1 MLVPGDLGF
10 PPGLIWG
17 FFSFFCLIF
26 VLIIR
31 RKWRI
36 AEERNMEI
44 LRLMALAAEEDRR
57 VEFEASLEY
66 GGYSSVVSP
75 PATSSSW
82 SSAASV
88 NSPLPAPPPPQYQCA
103 VCYAPTTTRCSRC
116 KSVRYCSGKCQ
127 IIHWR
132 KGHKDECH
140 PPSPNIQFNGPKS
153 DSDGKTGLEREKHE
167 SVGNGS
173 ELGSGLVAEPLE
185 TFPEEPRSVESS
197 RLPEFPSSKNVE
209 KAGSVEDGKRAGA
222 VSESSS
228 KLVGI
233 AKPTTTIWLVDASA
247 SCSPILS
254 SSESSKKST
263 FDNSGCNGLE
273 KKVDVNDTEPTRSLP
288 QKISSLDASL
298 NDLSCADNRQQ
309 SVPSSSGNGKSRS
322 ISSSGGSSLKRSE
335 VSLTTQPSK
344 AKSGFLE
351 ESLDSNG
358 SGNDLHGDLTK
369 SGIRGGG
376 NGSLSHLSPNS
387 FQQSVP
393 HSRSESRIHAS
404 DVANPVALENEI
416 PSSGASPSEKKA
428 PVAFARHSPVFGSER
443 SASVIT
449 NQNNKSESR
458 KPKVI
463 RSLSSSGSENRP
475 TSVNGEYSLLSEKSS
490 NGENVQVVAMRS
502 NDVPVSSHNVN
513 NGSKMLVQKVVQ
525 HFKVPKLSLHNP
537 SGSDVIDDKMVF
549 PYEVFIKLYNK
560 DKAELHPFGLT
571 NLGNSCYANAVLQCL
586 AYTRP
591 LTAYLLQGLHSKACT
606 KQEWCFICEF
616 ESLIQKAKEGK
627 CTLSPNGIVSHLH
640 KIGSHLVHGK
650 QEDAH
655 EFLRFSIDKM
665 QSICLKEAGAKA
677 GRPRA
682 EETTLIGLIFG
693 GYLRSKIRCMKCHE
707 KFEREERMMD
717 LTVEIQGDIS
727 TLEEALGQF
736 TATEILDGENK
747 YHCSRCISYEK
758 AKKRL
763 TVLHAPNVLTI
774 ALKRFQS
781 GKFGKLNKAVRF
793 PEVLNLAPYMSGTND
808 KSPIYSLYA
817 VVVHLDVTNAAFS
830 GHYVCYVKNSQGKW
844 FKMDDSTVKPVELE
858 RVLSKGAYMLLYAR
872 CSPRA
877 PGVIRKTMLLSDN
890 KMKCTKCV
898 EPISSSGNSSTA
910 TKAKS
915 ISVVS
920 GGASTATCRSHDE
933 YPYWGNM
940 GRPANNGTYDS
951 LDRRFPPVLGMQKVD
966 SLSDNSSLLSG
977 SDEGSCTTESTRDSA
992 DEVSDY
998 LSGRHRGWNCPLYSP
1013 LSTSD
1018 DSNSSSSPSPSS
1030 TISDGDRHRSCYPE
1044 TSTYPI
1050 YSGGG
1055 DHDEPGTRIKANGVG
1070 NEGLRDKGDNRP
1082 FIYSDTTNHCTKL
1095 KGSNSISHNSS
1106 NSSNTRETDLKGWS
1120 KSSLLRRSTKER
1132 KTQPLY

>member
-17 FFSFFCLIF
+17 FFSFFCLIS

-66 GGYSSVVSP
+66 GGYSSLVSP
-75 PATSSSW
+75 PATSSTW

-88 NSPLPAPPPPQYQCA
+88 NSPLPAPPPQYQCA
-103 VCYAPTTTRCSRC
+103 LCYAPTTTRCSRC

-173 ELGSGLVAEPLE
+173 ELGSGLVAEPLG

-209 KAGSVEDGKRAGA
+209 KAGSVENGKRA
-222 VSESSS
+222 
-228 KLVGI
+228 
-233 AKPTTTIWLVDASA
+233 
-247 SCSPILS
+247 
-254 SSESSKKST
+254 
-263 FDNSGCNGLE
+263 DN
-273 KKVDVNDTEPTRSLP
+273 
-288 QKISSLDASL
+288 
-298 NDLSCADNRQQ
+298 QQ
-309 SVPSSSGNGKSRS
+309 QTVPSSSGNGKSRS

-393 HSRSESRIHAS
+393 HSRSESRIQAS
-404 DVANPVALENEI
+404 DVANPVALENKI
-416 PSSGASPSEKKA
+416 PASGASPPEKKA

-449 NQNNKSESR
+449 NQNNESESQ

-463 RSLSSSGSENRP
+463 RSLSSSGSENHP

-490 NGENVQVVAMRS
+490 NGEKVQVVAMRS
-502 NDVPVSSHNVN
+502 NDVPVSSHNVS

-525 HFKVPKLSLHNP
+525 HFKGPKLSLHNP
-537 SGSDVIDDKMVF
+537 SGSDVIGKKDDKMLF
-549 PYEVFIKLYNK
+549 PYDVFIKLYNK

-747 YHCSRCISYEK
+747 YHCSRCKSYEK

-793 PEVLNLAPYMSGTND
+793 PEVLNLAPYMSGTSD

-877 PGVIRKTMLLSDN
+877 PGSIRKTMLLSDN

-898 EPISSSGNSSTA
+898 EPISSSHSGNSSTA

-920 GGASTATCRSHDE
+920 GGASTATCRSHDV

-940 GRPANNGTYDS
+940 DRPTNIVTYDS
-951 LDRRFPPVLGMQKVD
+951 LDRRLPPVLEIQKVD

-998 LSGRHRGWNCPLYSP
+998 LSGRQRGWNCP

-1055 DHDEPGTRIKANGVG
+1055 DHGEPGTRIKPNGIG
-1070 NEGLRDKGDNRP
+1070 IKSLRDKGDNSP

-1095 KGSNSISHNSS
+1095 TGSNSISHSSS
-1106 NSSNTRETDLKGWS
+1106 NSNTRETDSKGWGNS
-1120 KSSLLRRSTKER
+1120 GVSLLRRSTKER

>member
-17 FFSFFCLIF
+17 FFSLFCLIS

-75 PATSSSW
+75 PAATSSSW

-88 NSPLPAPPPPQYQCA
+88 NSPLPAPPPQYQCA

-140 PPSPNIQFNGPKS
+140 PPSPNIQFSGPKS

-222 VSESSS
+222 ISESSS

-247 SCSPILS
+247 NSFPILS
-254 SSESSKKST
+254 SSESLKEST

-273 KKVDVNDTEPTRSLP
+273 KKVDVSDMEPTRSLP

-298 NDLSCADNRQQ
+298 NDLSCADYRQQ

-335 VSLTTQPSK
+335 VSLTTQMSK
-344 AKSGFLE
+344 AKSGLLE

-369 SGIRGGG
+369 SGIREGG
-376 NGSLSHLSPNS
+376 NGNLSHLSPNS
-387 FQQSVP
+387 FQQTVP
-393 HSRSESRIHAS
+393 SSRSESRIHAS
-404 DVANPVALENEI
+404 DVANPVALENKI
-416 PSSGASPSEKKA
+416 PASGAEKKA

-449 NQNNKSESR
+449 NQINKSESR

-463 RSLSSSGSENRP
+463 RSLASSGSENHP
-475 TSVNGEYSLLSEKSS
+475 TSVNGEYSSLSEKSS
-490 NGENVQVVAMRS
+490 KGEKVQVVAMRS
-502 NDVPVSSHNVN
+502 NDVSVSSHNVS
-513 NGSKMLVQKVVQ
+513 NGLKMLAQKAVQ
-525 HFKVPKLSLHNP
+525 HSKLPKLSLHSP
-537 SGSDVIDDKMVF
+537 SGSDVIGKHDDKMLF
-549 PYEVFIKLYNK
+549 SYEVFIKLYNK

-616 ESLIQKAKEGK
+616 ESLIQKVKEGK
-627 CTLSPNGIVSHLH
+627 WTLSPNGIVSHLH

-665 QSICLKEAGAKA
+665 QSICLKEAGEKA

-747 YHCSRCISYEK
+747 YHCSRCKSYEK

-793 PEVLNLAPYMSGTND
+793 PEVLNLAPYMSGTSD

-872 CSPRA
+872 CSPRL
-877 PGVIRKTMLLSDN
+877 PGLIQKTMLLSDN

-898 EPISSSGNSSTA
+898 EPISSSHSGNSSTA

-940 GRPANNGTYDS
+940 DDS
-951 LDRRFPPVLGMQKVD
+951 LHKRLPPVHRIRIAD
-966 SLSDNSSLLSG
+966 SSSDNSSLLSG
-977 SDEGSCTTESTRDSA
+977 SDEGSWTTDSTRDSISA
-992 DEVSDY
+992 DEV
-998 LSGRHRGWNCPLYSP
+998 C
-1013 LSTSD
+1013 
-1018 DSNSSSSPSPSS
+1018 
-1030 TISDGDRHRSCYPE
+1030 
-1044 TSTYPI
+1044 
-1050 YSGGG
+1050 
-1055 DHDEPGTRIKANGVG
+1055 DHLFG
-1070 NEGLRDKGDNRP
+1070 
-1082 FIYSDTTNHCTKL
+1082 
-1095 KGSNSISHNSS
+1095 
-1106 NSSNTRETDLKGWS
+1106 
-1120 KSSLLRRSTKER
+1120 
-1132 KTQPLY
+1132 

>member
-17 FFSFFCLIF
+17 FFSFFCLIS
-26 VLIIR
+26 VLIIK

-57 VEFEASLEY
+57 VEIEASLEY

-75 PATSSSW
+75 PAATSSSW

-88 NSPLPAPPPPQYQCA
+88 NSPLPAPPPQYQCA

-140 PPSPNIQFNGPKS
+140 PPSPNIQFSGPKS

-167 SVGNGS
+167 SVGDGS
-173 ELGSGLVAEPLE
+173 ELGSVLVAEPLE

-197 RLPEFPSSKNVE
+197 RFPSSKNVE

-222 VSESSS
+222 ISESSS

-233 AKPTTTIWLVDASA
+233 AKPTTTIWPVDASA
-247 SCSPILS
+247 NSFPILS
-254 SSESSKKST
+254 SSESLKEST

-273 KKVDVNDTEPTRSLP
+273 KKLDVSDTEPTRSLP

-335 VSLTTQPSK
+335 VSLTTQTSK
-344 AKSGFLE
+344 AKSGLLE

-369 SGIRGGG
+369 SGIREGG
-376 NGSLSHLSPNS
+376 NGNLSHLSPNS
-387 FQQSVP
+387 FQQTVP
-393 HSRSESRIHAS
+393 RSHLESRIHAS
-404 DVANPVALENEI
+404 DVANPVALENKI
-416 PSSGASPSEKKA
+416 PASGASPSEKKA
-428 PVAFARHSPVFGSER
+428 PVVFERHSPVFGSER
-443 SASVIT
+443 SASAIT
-449 NQNNKSESR
+449 NQINKSESR

-463 RSLSSSGSENRP
+463 RSLSSSGSENHP
-475 TSVNGEYSLLSEKSS
+475 TSVNGEYSSSSEKSS
-490 NGENVQVVAMRS
+490 KGEKVQVVAVRS
-502 NDVPVSSHNVN
+502 NDVSVSSHNVS
-513 NGSKMLVQKVVQ
+513 NGLKMLAQKAVQ
-525 HFKVPKLSLHNP
+525 HSKLPKLSLHSP
-537 SGSDVIDDKMVF
+537 SGSDVIGKHDDKMLF
-549 PYEVFIKLYNK
+549 SYEVFVKLYIK

-627 CTLSPNGIVSHLH
+627 CTLAPNGIVSHLH

-747 YHCSRCISYEK
+747 YHCSRCKSYEK

-763 TVLHAPNVLTI
+763 MVLHAPNVLTI

-793 PEVLNLAPYMSGTND
+793 PEVLNLAPYMSGTSD

-858 RVLSKGAYMLLYAR
+858 RVLSKGAYMLLYSR
-872 CSPRA
+872 CSPRL
-877 PGVIRKTMLLSDN
+877 PGLIQKTMQLSDN
-890 KMKCTKCV
+890 KMKCAKCV
-898 EPISSSGNSSTA
+898 EPISSSHSGNSSAA
-910 TKAKS
+910 TRAKS

-920 GGASTATCRSHDE
+920 KCASKTTCWSHDE
-933 YPYWGNM
+933 YPYWENM
-940 GRPANNGTYDS
+940 DRPNS
-951 LDRRFPPVLGMQKVD
+951 
-966 SLSDNSSLLSG
+966 SSDNSSLLSG
-977 SDEGSCTTESTRDSA
+977 SDEGSCSTESTRDSA
-992 DEVSDY
+992 DEVPDY
-998 LSGRHRGWNCPLYSP
+998 IFGRRGWNCPLYSP

-1030 TISDGDRHRSCYPE
+1030 TISDGDRHRRSCYPE

-1055 DHDEPGTRIKANGVG
+1055 DHDEPGTRIKPNGVG

-1095 KGSNSISHNSS
+1095 KGSNSISHNS